1 MDDETRTFVRQRA
14 GNCCE
19 YCRIHQR
26 YYPDF
31 TFHVEHVIA
40 RQHRGPDDPD
50 NLALACHLCNNKKGP
65 NLAGIAP
72 DTGALTRLFHPRTD
86 VWEEHFRLDENG
98 QIVGL
103 TAIGRT
109 TAYVLDMNSEIRIHI
124 RQEILRLA
132 SKDDA

>member
-1 MDDETRTFVRQRA
+1 MRVKLQLVICPADGQDETTTDLITLQKDAQRVA
-14 GNCCE
+14 
-19 YCRIHQR
+19 
-26 YYPDF
+26 
-31 TFHVEHVIA
+31 
-40 RQHRGPDDPD
+40 
-50 NLALACHLCNNKKGP
+50 

-98 QIVGL
+98 QILGL